1 MLNLLERK
9 KKQMDEMENE
19 MTSMFLKEGKRK
31 EINNLLNCQINKIS
45 FEWGFVLC
53 AQSEA
58 VYKCHKIADYDKG
71 RCMWCVHKEFS
82 WY

>member
-19 MTSMFLKEGKRK
+19 MTSMFLKKEKRK

-45 FEWGFVLC
+45 FE
-53 AQSEA
+53 
-58 VYKCHKIADYDKG
+58 
-71 RCMWCVHKEFS
+71 
-82 WY
+82 